1 MVKKPII
8 SVIVPV
14 FQVEDY
20 LDQCLNSIEN
30 QSIENIEIICSYTTS
45 TDKSLAILKEHT
57 KKDNRVKIVYRDDG
71 GLGGARNYGLKFAKG
86 EYVLFVDSDDWL
98 ESNMCEVLWNLAIK
112 NSADMVICPF
122 FSENCDTGLHEEDAW
137 GSNLPFPAKY
147 EQKVFSYKDLSEKE
161 IVWENAPVTAWNKL
175 YHMGFIRKNELRF
188 EENCRY
194 EDNAFYYKALILADR
209 ISFTQEKLYHYRINR
224 RGSLQNS
231 SSLNQNVFDSIPAL
245 YSIKEFLI
253 ANKVSL
259 GIVNYAT
266 KYILNEFSWRFFY
279 VYGMRRKYL
288 DAVRKCINK
297 TDYVEFIK
305 IITKKS
311 KAEKI
316 VIERYVDYLPKVSII
331 IPVYN
336 CEKYIGEC
344 ISSIVKQSI
353 NDIEIICVDD
363 ASSDHSVEIIR
374 EIQKQERRLKL
385 FCLNE
390 NRGAGVCRNIALD
403 NAHGEYIFFMDS
415 DDLFPNANVLETIY
429 NAALEHKVYTVAGNI
444 KCFDIGNFE
453 EQYDYSGQK
462 FDSELLMQY
471 KEYVTHPTW
480 GFTRFLYNL
489 ECILENKI
497 RFPELCYYEDPCF
510 LVDYMEKHREFW
522 CIPNTVYL
530 YRNDPSHHRQLD
542 SSKIIDLLQAM
553 KKILKKLKQINL
565 DMYYAEYHAFIV
577 FLRDAQFVLNQK
589 KEISAKKKAVKI
601 ADEIFVQMEFYEDY
615 PGVNKEEVFRTYEE
629 FEKAKAEIT
638 SKFFGEKAKNLLK
651 KNRLSY
657 NFFYCLKDSI
667 SKIKISIIK
676 KAKKTV
682 KFLFKPFYQPV
693 RHRYEEPLHY
703 ICNVCNSLKEANQ
716 EVKQSLLLLERTL
729 HELSLQQEEFMKEIE
744 ALKCEKTKHNVE
756 LGEIKTFLQES
767 ISITTLNLSELKAK
781 QGEITKYID
790 DLMSEQEKIKTA
802 QEDEEKIAT
811 ARYDETAKYIEVLM
825 SGQEKIKT
833 AQEDEKKIASIRF
846 DLFGKGTNKRVFLIG
861 TPEHSNLGDAAI
873 TLGERTFIGRY
884 YEEYAI
890 VELSTYDFNRWY
902 KDIASEIRED
912 DIIFLQGGGNLGNRF
927 LNEENVRRKVIQ
939 DFQSNPIVIFPQTI
953 FFDDSEEGKAELEIS
968 RKIYNCHPN
977 LTILLRGNKS
987 FCMAKE
993 YFPNA
998 RLICCL
1004 DMALILK
1011 KDYRFQRKGILLC
1024 LRDLNDESGLSREL
1038 YDNILSIVE
1047 KVDPE
1052 YIKTNNLYHNIPTE
1066 DIHRDIRWEAVT
1078 AELKRFSSVSVVVT
1092 DRLHGLIFSMI
1103 TSTPCVLLSAFNQ
1116 KIPEFYEMVNGS
1128 NGIFFIDYDISKLN
1142 GAIEMAYQVDDIKYP
1157 EVDEDYYKRIYEQI
1171 TGEK

>member
-1 MVKKPII
+1 M
-8 SVIVPV
+8 
-14 FQVEDY
+14 
-20 LDQCLNSIEN
+20 
-30 QSIENIEIICSYTTS
+30 
-45 TDKSLAILKEHT
+45 
-57 KKDNRVKIVYRDDG
+57 
-71 GLGGARNYGLKFAKG
+71 
-86 EYVLFVDSDDWL
+86 
-98 ESNMCEVLWNLAIK
+98 
-112 NSADMVICPF
+112 
-122 FSENCDTGLHEEDAW
+122 
-137 GSNLPFPAKY
+137 
-147 EQKVFSYKDLSEKE
+147 
-161 IVWENAPVTAWNKL
+161 
-175 YHMGFIRKNELRF
+175 
-188 EENCRY
+188 
-194 EDNAFYYKALILADR
+194 
-209 ISFTQEKLYHYRINR
+209 
-224 RGSLQNS
+224 
-231 SSLNQNVFDSIPAL
+231 
-245 YSIKEFLI
+245 
-253 ANKVSL
+253 
-259 GIVNYAT
+259 
-266 KYILNEFSWRFFY
+266 
-279 VYGMRRKYL
+279 
-288 DAVRKCINK
+288 
-297 TDYVEFIK
+297 
-305 IITKKS
+305 
-311 KAEKI
+311 
-316 VIERYVDYLPKVSII
+316 
-331 IPVYN
+331 
-336 CEKYIGEC
+336 
-344 ISSIVKQSI
+344 
-353 NDIEIICVDD
+353 
-363 ASSDHSVEIIR
+363 
-374 EIQKQERRLKL
+374 
-385 FCLNE
+385 
-390 NRGAGVCRNIALD
+390 
-403 NAHGEYIFFMDS
+403 
-415 DDLFPNANVLETIY
+415 
-429 NAALEHKVYTVAGNI
+429 
-444 KCFDIGNFE
+444 
-453 EQYDYSGQK
+453 
-462 FDSELLMQY
+462 
-471 KEYVTHPTW
+471 
-480 GFTRFLYNL
+480 
-489 ECILENKI
+489 
-497 RFPELCYYEDPCF
+497 
-510 LVDYMEKHREFW
+510 
-522 CIPNTVYL
+522 
-530 YRNDPSHHRQLD
+530 
-542 SSKIIDLLQAM
+542 
-553 KKILKKLKQINL
+553 
-565 DMYYAEYHAFIV
+565 
-577 FLRDAQFVLNQK
+577 
-589 KEISAKKKAVKI
+589 
-601 ADEIFVQMEFYEDY
+601 
-615 PGVNKEEVFRTYEE
+615 
-629 FEKAKAEIT
+629 
-638 SKFFGEKAKNLLK
+638 
-651 KNRLSY
+651 
-657 NFFYCLKDSI
+657 
-667 SKIKISIIK
+667 
-676 KAKKTV
+676 

-781 QGEITKYID
+781 QGEIT
-790 DLMSEQEKIKTA
+790 
-802 QEDEEKIAT
+802 
-811 ARYDETAKYIEVLM
+811 KYIEVLM

-1038 YDNILSIVE
+1038 YDNILSTVE

-1142 GAIEMAYQVDDIKYP
+1142 GAIEMAYQIDDIKYP

>member
-1 MVKKPII
+1 M
-8 SVIVPV
+8 
-14 FQVEDY
+14 
-20 LDQCLNSIEN
+20 
-30 QSIENIEIICSYTTS
+30 
-45 TDKSLAILKEHT
+45 
-57 KKDNRVKIVYRDDG
+57 
-71 GLGGARNYGLKFAKG
+71 
-86 EYVLFVDSDDWL
+86 
-98 ESNMCEVLWNLAIK
+98 
-112 NSADMVICPF
+112 
-122 FSENCDTGLHEEDAW
+122 
-137 GSNLPFPAKY
+137 
-147 EQKVFSYKDLSEKE
+147 
-161 IVWENAPVTAWNKL
+161 
-175 YHMGFIRKNELRF
+175 
-188 EENCRY
+188 
-194 EDNAFYYKALILADR
+194 
-209 ISFTQEKLYHYRINR
+209 
-224 RGSLQNS
+224 
-231 SSLNQNVFDSIPAL
+231 
-245 YSIKEFLI
+245 
-253 ANKVSL
+253 
-259 GIVNYAT
+259 
-266 KYILNEFSWRFFY
+266 
-279 VYGMRRKYL
+279 
-288 DAVRKCINK
+288 
-297 TDYVEFIK
+297 
-305 IITKKS
+305 
-311 KAEKI
+311 
-316 VIERYVDYLPKVSII
+316 
-331 IPVYN
+331 
-336 CEKYIGEC
+336 
-344 ISSIVKQSI
+344 
-353 NDIEIICVDD
+353 
-363 ASSDHSVEIIR
+363 
-374 EIQKQERRLKL
+374 
-385 FCLNE
+385 
-390 NRGAGVCRNIALD
+390 
-403 NAHGEYIFFMDS
+403 
-415 DDLFPNANVLETIY
+415 
-429 NAALEHKVYTVAGNI
+429 
-444 KCFDIGNFE
+444 
-453 EQYDYSGQK
+453 
-462 FDSELLMQY
+462 
-471 KEYVTHPTW
+471 
-480 GFTRFLYNL
+480 
-489 ECILENKI
+489 
-497 RFPELCYYEDPCF
+497 
-510 LVDYMEKHREFW
+510 
-522 CIPNTVYL
+522 
-530 YRNDPSHHRQLD
+530 
-542 SSKIIDLLQAM
+542 
-553 KKILKKLKQINL
+553 
-565 DMYYAEYHAFIV
+565 
-577 FLRDAQFVLNQK
+577 
-589 KEISAKKKAVKI
+589 
-601 ADEIFVQMEFYEDY
+601 
-615 PGVNKEEVFRTYEE
+615 
-629 FEKAKAEIT
+629 
-638 SKFFGEKAKNLLK
+638 
-651 KNRLSY
+651 
-657 NFFYCLKDSI
+657 
-667 SKIKISIIK
+667 
-676 KAKKTV
+676 

-1038 YDNILSIVE
+1038 YDNILSTVE

-1103 TSTPCVLLSAFNQ
+1103 TSTPCVLLSAFN
-1116 KIPEFYEMVNGS
+1116 
-1128 NGIFFIDYDISKLN
+1128 ISKLN
-1142 GAIEMAYQVDDIKYP
+1142 GAIEMAYQIDDIKYP

>member
-1 MVKKPII
+1 M
-8 SVIVPV
+8 
-14 FQVEDY
+14 
-20 LDQCLNSIEN
+20 
-30 QSIENIEIICSYTTS
+30 
-45 TDKSLAILKEHT
+45 
-57 KKDNRVKIVYRDDG
+57 
-71 GLGGARNYGLKFAKG
+71 
-86 EYVLFVDSDDWL
+86 
-98 ESNMCEVLWNLAIK
+98 
-112 NSADMVICPF
+112 
-122 FSENCDTGLHEEDAW
+122 
-137 GSNLPFPAKY
+137 
-147 EQKVFSYKDLSEKE
+147 
-161 IVWENAPVTAWNKL
+161 
-175 YHMGFIRKNELRF
+175 
-188 EENCRY
+188 
-194 EDNAFYYKALILADR
+194 
-209 ISFTQEKLYHYRINR
+209 
-224 RGSLQNS
+224 
-231 SSLNQNVFDSIPAL
+231 
-245 YSIKEFLI
+245 
-253 ANKVSL
+253 
-259 GIVNYAT
+259 
-266 KYILNEFSWRFFY
+266 
-279 VYGMRRKYL
+279 
-288 DAVRKCINK
+288 
-297 TDYVEFIK
+297 
-305 IITKKS
+305 
-311 KAEKI
+311 
-316 VIERYVDYLPKVSII
+316 
-331 IPVYN
+331 
-336 CEKYIGEC
+336 
-344 ISSIVKQSI
+344 
-353 NDIEIICVDD
+353 
-363 ASSDHSVEIIR
+363 
-374 EIQKQERRLKL
+374 
-385 FCLNE
+385 
-390 NRGAGVCRNIALD
+390 
-403 NAHGEYIFFMDS
+403 
-415 DDLFPNANVLETIY
+415 
-429 NAALEHKVYTVAGNI
+429 
-444 KCFDIGNFE
+444 
-453 EQYDYSGQK
+453 
-462 FDSELLMQY
+462 
-471 KEYVTHPTW
+471 
-480 GFTRFLYNL
+480 
-489 ECILENKI
+489 
-497 RFPELCYYEDPCF
+497 
-510 LVDYMEKHREFW
+510 
-522 CIPNTVYL
+522 
-530 YRNDPSHHRQLD
+530 
-542 SSKIIDLLQAM
+542 
-553 KKILKKLKQINL
+553 
-565 DMYYAEYHAFIV
+565 
-577 FLRDAQFVLNQK
+577 
-589 KEISAKKKAVKI
+589 
-601 ADEIFVQMEFYEDY
+601 
-615 PGVNKEEVFRTYEE
+615 
-629 FEKAKAEIT
+629 
-638 SKFFGEKAKNLLK
+638 
-651 KNRLSY
+651 
-657 NFFYCLKDSI
+657 
-667 SKIKISIIK
+667 
-676 KAKKTV
+676 

-790 DLMSEQEKIKTA
+790 DLMSE
-802 QEDEEKIAT
+802 
-811 ARYDETAKYIEVLM
+811 
-825 SGQEKIKT
+825 QEKIKT

-1038 YDNILSIVE
+1038 YDNILSTVE

-1142 GAIEMAYQVDDIKYP
+1142 GAIEMAYQIDDIKYP